1 MTDSTP
7 APAPSPASPSEGAP
21 EGAPAS
27 TPAETAA
34 AGLETLAADK
44 TWQADFNG
52 DNGRPAQLAAVKL
65 KSETTR
71 AAFTSEPD
79 TASTLPEKIESGLNS
94 PDPTV
99 RAAAEAMKPGE
110 SPDDYSF
117 TWADTSAIG
126 IDELKNMTAVASEAA
141 FSIGANPGAAKSV
154 VAFIEK
160 GLSANT
166 SGAEITPDQLDT
178 ALADKFG
185 GDADAIAEMAVE
197 VIAQMPDAGK
207 TWLTA
212 SLKGLDSSSAALVVG
227 KLARVGAANAP
238 KSKTGVARVSN

>member
-44 TWQADFNG
+44 AWQADWSG
-52 DNGRPAQLAAVKL
+52 ANGRAAQRAAVKL
-65 KSETTR
+65 KSDVTR
-71 AAFTSEPD
+71 SAFPSEPD
-79 TASTLPEKIESGLNS
+79 TASALPEKIESGLNS
-94 PDPTV
+94 ADPII
-99 RAAAEAMKPGE
+99 RAAAEAMRPGE

-117 TWADTSAIG
+117 TWADTSAIA
-126 IDELKNMTAVASEAA
+126 IEDLQNMTAIASEAA
-141 FSIGANPGAAKSV
+141 HAIGANPEVARST

-160 GLSANT
+160 QLSANT
-166 SGAEITPDQLDT
+166 SGAEITPAQLDT

-185 GDADAIAEMAVE
+185 GDADAIATLAVE
-197 VIAQMPDAGK
+197 VVAKMPDAGK
-207 TWLTA
+207 AWLTSA
-212 SLKGLDSSSAALVVG
+212 LKGLDPSSAALVVG

-238 KSKTGVARVSN
+238 QA

>member
-34 AGLETLAADK
+34 AGLETLAANK
-44 TWQADFNG
+44 AWQADWSG
-52 DNGRPAQLAAVKL
+52 ANGRAAQRAAVKL
-65 KSETTR
+65 KSDTTR
-71 AAFTSEPD
+71 TAFTSEPD
-79 TASTLPEKIESGLNS
+79 TASALPEKIESGLNS
-94 PDPTV
+94 ADPII
-99 RAAAEAMKPGE
+99 RAAAEAMRPGE

-117 TWADTSAIG
+117 TWSDTSAIG
-126 IDELKNMTAVASEAA
+126 IDDLKNMTEVASEAA
-141 FSIGANPGAAKSV
+141 HAIGANPAAAKSV

-166 SGAEITPDQLDT
+166 SGAEITPEQLDT

-185 GDADAIAEMAVE
+185 GEADGIAAMAVE
-197 VIAQMPDAGK
+197 VVAQMPAAGK
-207 TWLTA
+207 AWLTSA
-212 SLKGLDSSSAALVVG
+212 LKGLNPSSAALVVG
-227 KLARVGAANAP
+227 KLARVAAANAP
-238 KSKTGVARVSN
+238 KA